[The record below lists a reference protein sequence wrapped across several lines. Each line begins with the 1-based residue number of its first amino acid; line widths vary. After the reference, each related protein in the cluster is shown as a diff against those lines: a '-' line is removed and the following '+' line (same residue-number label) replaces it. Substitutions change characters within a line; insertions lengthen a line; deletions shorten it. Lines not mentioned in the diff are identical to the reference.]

1 MLRKYLDIG
10 SFKFAAAVIIM
21 VAIISR
27 CKETISTD
35 EFGLLASSFVILE
48 FIGEKKLKGRLGW
61 ILEVS

>member
-10 SFKFAAAVIIM
+10 SFKFAAAVIM

-48 FIGEKKLKGRLGW
+48 FIGEKRLKGRLGW